1 MNVSLN
7 QVKGIAGYTNL
18 NQAGQ
23 KTEQKDMAESIKQ
36 MASSIDVK
44 ALTNSYF
51 MQYNSEIFSQ
61 TTSSFSAQSSLFDLA
76 SGHTPQNLAEILG
89 GIDLNAIG
97 YTGKPLVSL
106 SQDEAAE
113 LVSEK
118 GFFGVDQTAERIA
131 GFVLAGAGDSLEKL
145 QAGREGMLRGF
156 KEAEKVWGGELPE
169 ISQKTMQKALEAVDK
184 KIAELGG
191 NVLNVTA

>member
-36 MASSIDVK
+36 MASNIDVK
-44 ALTNSYF
+44 SLTNSYF

-61 TTSSFSAQSSLFDLA
+61 TTSNFSAQSSLFDLA

-118 GFFGVDQTAERIA
+118 GFFGVDQTTERIA
-131 GFVLAGAGDSLEKL
+131 GFVLAGAGDNLEKL

-156 KEAEKVWGGELPE
+156 KEAEKIWGGELPE